1 MNYKFT
7 TLIVFLIAIL
17 VIIAEPAYP
26 EQDQVKTPDI
36 KFTLV
41 IFLCSFIDNQCL
53 PPAEVKQSYNSW
65 KECTIA
71 AYELSKKLIL
81 LQEEKLINKNKL
93 STKFTCT
100 EVNET

>member
-41 IFLCSFIDNQCL
+41 IFLCSFINNECL
-53 PPAEVKQSYNSW
+53 PPAEIKQSYNSW

-71 AYELSKKLIL
+71 ALEISKEIMLS
-81 LQEEKLINKNKL
+81 QEDIFVNNNKVA
-93 STKFTCT
+93 TKFVCAEIGTI
-100 EVNET
+100 

>member
-7 TLIVFLIAIL
+7 ALIVFLIAIL

-41 IFLCSFIDNQCL
+41 IFLCSFINNQCL
-53 PPAEVKQSYNSW
+53 PPTQIQGNYNSW

-71 AYELSKKLIL
+71 ALEISKEIMLS
-81 LQEEKLINKNKL
+81 QEDIFVNNNKVA
-93 STKFTCT
+93 TKFVCAEIGTI
-100 EVNET
+100 

>member
-1 MNYKFT
+1 M
-7 TLIVFLIAIL
+7 
-17 VIIAEPAYP
+17 
-26 EQDQVKTPDI
+26 

-100 EVNET
+100 EVNETQMIDKFCYNFFAKMDDMCEWVAKLFEPKPRKKK